1 MLHRASALRHGSDT
15 GVVVVGVVLFA
26 LLGHPPL
33 WLRILSRILLVPVLI
48 GLSYEWLRFS
58 ARHFQQLI
66 VRALVWPGL
75 LLQSLT
81 TREPADEQVAVAI
94 AALRAVM
101 AADEKA
107 LQPIPASA

>member
-1 MLHRASALRHGSDT
+1 LIL
-15 GVVVVGVVLFA
+15 VVVVIGVVLFA

-58 ARHFQQLI
+58 ARRYQQLL
-66 VRALVWPGL
+66 VRLFVWPGL

-81 TREPADEQVAVAI
+81 TRQPADDQVAVAI
-94 AALRAVM
+94 AALQAVI
-101 AADEKA
+101 AADERAQQPTPARA
-107 LQPIPASA
+107 LETA